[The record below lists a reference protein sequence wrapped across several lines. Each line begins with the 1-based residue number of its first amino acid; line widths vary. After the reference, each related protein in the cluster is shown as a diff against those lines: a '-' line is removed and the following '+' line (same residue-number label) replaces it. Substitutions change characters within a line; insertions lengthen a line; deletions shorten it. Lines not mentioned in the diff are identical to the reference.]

1 MLFDNLS
8 STTCIHTFSYFA
20 TYVIS
25 LPPDRGRDRK
35 FYEALL
41 QMRKRGSGNE
51 SDLSKVTQEGP
62 SVTPG
67 PRHHGGPGPLAMGD
81 QDPTHTGTEE
91 VGEVLLQQLQQGLLL
106 DGVIGSR
113 VFVKQVD
120 QG

>member
-1 MLFDNLS
+1 MG
-8 STTCIHTFSYFA
+8 
-20 TYVIS
+20 
-25 LPPDRGRDRK
+25 GRDPATTGDWDPATTWDR
-35 FYEALL
+35 
-41 QMRKRGSGNE
+41 
-51 SDLSKVTQEGP
+51 DPVTMGDQDP
-62 SVTPG
+62 VT
-67 PRHHGGPGPLAMGD
+67 MGD

>member
-1 MLFDNLS
+1 MGDQDPV
-8 STTCIHTFSYFA
+8 TTGDWDPA
-20 TYVIS
+20 TTW
-25 LPPDRGRDRK
+25 DRDP
-35 FYEALL
+35 
-41 QMRKRGSGNE
+41 
-51 SDLSKVTQEGP
+51 VT
-62 SVTPG
+62 
-67 PRHHGGPGPLAMGD
+67 MGD